1 MIDFF
6 PTQHISS
13 SNRRKFGIC
22 DRPAPAAEKAYIAE
36 KQGQDWIAAVD
47 NYPQVKVN
55 FVPVDHCI
63 ELRRADGSMDNRC
76 DGCLFYR
83 DTIIF
88 VELKQRK
95 GKGNQ
100 WIKDG
105 EQQLRSTIGYFEQQ
119 EEARNFPIKKAY
131 IANSE
136 KPLFRTG
143 QAVRMTAAFSS
154 SAFFSAPRSRSKS
167 NTWGVCTACRVARSG
182 VFSTSPPLTTLMVSF
197 TGTAGAAAP

>member
-6 PTQHISS
+6 PTRHISS

-36 KQGQDWIAAVD
+36 RQGQDWIAAVD

-63 ELRRADGSMDNRC
+63 ELRRADGSM
-76 DGCLFYR
+76 
-83 DTIIF
+83 

-143 QAVRMTAAFSS
+143 QAVRMER
-154 SAFFSAPRSRSKS
+154 FFLETNYILRIENRI
-167 NTWGVCTACRVARSG
+167 NIE
-182 VFSTSPPLTTLMVSF
+182 
-197 TGTAGAAAP
+197 

>member
-1 MIDFF
+1 MPNYWKYNKSMIDFF
-6 PTQHISS
+6 PTEHISS
-13 SNRRKFGIC
+13 SCKRKFGIC

-36 KQGQDWIAAVD
+36 KQGQDWIA
-47 NYPQVKVN
+47 
-55 FVPVDHCI
+55 DHCI
-63 ELRRADGSMDNRC
+63 ELRKADGKMDNRC
-76 DGCLFYR
+76 DGCLFYE

-95 GKGNQ
+95 SKGSQ

-136 KPLFRTG
+136 RPLFRTG
-143 QAVRMTAAFSS
+143 QAVRMER
-154 SAFFSAPRSRSKS
+154 FFLETNYILRIENRI
-167 NTWGVCTACRVARSG
+167 NIE
-182 VFSTSPPLTTLMVSF
+182 
-197 TGTAGAAAP
+197 

>member
-1 MIDFF
+1 MPNYWKYNKSMIDFC
-6 PTQHISS
+6 PTEHISS
-13 SNRRKFGIC
+13 SCKRKFGIC

-47 NYPQVKVN
+47 NHYRLKVN

-63 ELRRADGSMDNRC
+63 ELRKADGKMDNRC
-76 DGCLFYR
+76 DGCLFYE

-95 GKGNQ
+95 SKGSQ

-119 EEARNFPIKKAY
+119 EEAQNFPIKKAC

-136 KPLFRTG
+136 RPLFRTG
-143 QAVRMTAAFSS
+143 QAVRMER
-154 SAFFSAPRSRSKS
+154 FFLETNYILRIENRI
-167 NTWGVCTACRVARSG
+167 NIE
-182 VFSTSPPLTTLMVSF
+182 
-197 TGTAGAAAP
+197 

>member
-1 MIDFF
+1 MINFF
-6 PTQHISS
+6 PKEHITSS
-13 SNRRKFGIC
+13 SKRKFGIC

-47 NYPQVKVN
+47 NYPQIKVN

-63 ELRRADGSMDNRC
+63 ELRRADGNMDNRC
-76 DGCLFYR
+76 DGFLFYK

-119 EEARNFPIKKAY
+119 EAARKFSIKKAY

-136 KPLFRTG
+136 RPLFRTG
-143 QAVRMTAAFSS
+143 QAVRMDH
-154 SAFFSAPRSRSKS
+154 FFSDTNYILRIENRI
-167 NTWGVCTACRVARSG
+167 TIE
-182 VFSTSPPLTTLMVSF
+182 
-197 TGTAGAAAP
+197 

>member
-1 MIDFF
+1 M
-6 PTQHISS
+6 
-13 SNRRKFGIC
+13 
-22 DRPAPAAEKAYIAE
+22 
-36 KQGQDWIAAVD
+36 D
-47 NYPQVKVN
+47 NYPQIKVN

-119 EEARNFPIKKAY
+119 EEARNFPIKK
-131 IANSE
+131 
-136 KPLFRTG
+136 PT
-143 QAVRMTAAFSS
+143 
-154 SAFFSAPRSRSKS
+154 
-167 NTWGVCTACRVARSG
+167 
-182 VFSTSPPLTTLMVSF
+182 
-197 TGTAGAAAP
+197 

>member
-1 MIDFF
+1 MKNFQFGYTLPKSVCDFIRVPKIRVYYSGQNLLTF
-6 PTQHISS
+6 TGF
-13 SNRRKFGIC
+13 SNGF
-22 DRPAPAAEKAYIAE
+22 DPEAPAGARAY
-36 KQGQDWIAAVD
+36 
-47 NYPQVKVN
+47 YPQVKVN

-143 QAVRMTAAFSS
+143 QAVRMER
-154 SAFFSAPRSRSKS
+154 FFSETNYILRIENRI
-167 NTWGVCTACRVARSG
+167 NIE
-182 VFSTSPPLTTLMVSF
+182 
-197 TGTAGAAAP
+197 

>member
-1 MIDFF
+1 MINFF
-6 PTQHISS
+6 PKEYITSS
-13 SNRRKFGIC
+13 SKRKFGIC

-47 NYPQVKVN
+47 NYPQIKVN

-63 ELRRADGSMDNRC
+63 ELRRADGNMDNRC
-76 DGCLFYR
+76 DGFLFYK

-95 GKGNQ
+95 LKGSQ

-119 EEARNFPIKKAY
+119 KEAQNFSVKKAY

-136 KPLFRTG
+136 KPYFRTG
-143 QAVRMTAAFSS
+143 QAVRMDR
-154 SAFFSAPRSRSKS
+154 FFSDTNYILRIENRIPIE
-167 NTWGVCTACRVARSG
+167 
-182 VFSTSPPLTTLMVSF
+182 
-197 TGTAGAAAP
+197 

>member
-119 EEARNFPIKKAY
+119 EEARNCPIKKAY

-143 QAVRMTAAFSS
+143 QAVRMER
-154 SAFFSAPRSRSKS
+154 FFSETNYILRIENRI
-167 NTWGVCTACRVARSG
+167 NIE
-182 VFSTSPPLTTLMVSF
+182 
-197 TGTAGAAAP
+197 